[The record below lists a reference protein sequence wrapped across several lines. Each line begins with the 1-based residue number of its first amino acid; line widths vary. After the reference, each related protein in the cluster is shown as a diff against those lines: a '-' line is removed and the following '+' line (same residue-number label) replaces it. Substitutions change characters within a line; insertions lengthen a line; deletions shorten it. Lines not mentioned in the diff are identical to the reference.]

1 MLATERLATPDQAP
15 SGTPDATPTMTSI
28 AFFDLDH
35 TLVDGDSDSSFLDF
49 MAAHGALDGALLEGK
64 GAIER
69 AYLEGRA
76 WQTEYGILLGKIY
89 QGREVRG
96 TEVLGHK
103 HAHEK
108 VLPML
113 FAGARSLIESERAK
127 GRSAV
132 LLTTTNQVVTAP
144 VAAALGMDALLCTRL
159 EVDAARGEFTG
170 RLEDGFCTG
179 PGKAAAIESYC
190 RQVGA
195 VPADCAMFGDGRS
208 DMDALSIV
216 GEPVAVHP
224 FDRLRDVA
232 ETKGWRILAL

>member
-1 MLATERLATPDQAP
+1 MLAGARLYLTSPRT
-15 SGTPDATPTMTSI
+15 SSNMTAI

-49 MAAHGALDGALLEGK
+49 MATHGTLDQALLAGK

-76 WQTEYGILLGKIY
+76 WQKEYGVLLGKVY
-89 QGREVRG
+89 SGREVEP
-96 TEVLGHK
+96 TEALARR
-103 HAHEK
+103 HAEDK

-113 FAGARSLIESERAK
+113 FPGARALVEAERAK
-127 GRSAV
+127 GRGAV
-132 LLTTTNQVVTAP
+132 LLTTTNQVVTGP

-159 EVDAARGEFTG
+159 EIDRAAGVFTG

-179 PGKAAAIESYC
+179 PGKAAAIERYC
-190 RQVGA
+190 REVGA
-195 VPADCAMFGDGRS
+195 SPADCAMFGDGRS
-208 DMDALSIV
+208 DMDALRLV

-224 FDRLRDVA
+224 FAFLRVVA
-232 ETKGWRILAL
+232 EEKGWPIVELSGKRS